1 MCTSSSYYF
10 FTLGRHYHSFA
21 SICNKQG
28 GGKAQEAAYIYD
40 ELIEKYGASPVLLNG
55 LAVSKMHLSQWEEA
69 ETSLK
74 EAITKVCRWLC
85 EVVLCMIVSFA
96 CFMQDLQ
103 ITLFVSFFNT
113 DFSLFLPSQRNAV
126 PV

>member
-1 MCTSSSYYF
+1 MTSRYTYFGYSAKSFPFHVSQFYPVFATVYYPRIE
-10 FTLGRHYHSFA
+10 THLLAHSHNA
-21 SICNKQG
+21 HTTNQG

-74 EAITKVCRWLC
+74 EAITKVTYIYNL
-85 EVVLCMIVSFA
+85 LFA
-96 CFMQDLQ
+96 HG
-103 ITLFVSFFNT
+103 
-113 DFSLFLPSQRNAV
+113 PSCLYMLRNSTAC
-126 PV
+126 